1 MIEWGIF
8 NDIFAVAFNVLY
20 FVIIIGTIIVVI
32 LDNRN
37 PVKTMAWVLV
47 LFFLPVV
54 GLAFYFFFG
63 RSTRKEKLISKK
75 GYTRLIKRPMAE
87 YQAQKAFK
95 YPEDQHQLMRF
106 FRKIN
111 NALPFEGNKIEVYTD
126 GLSMLQSLIKEISK
140 AQHHIH
146 LQFYIFEDDSV
157 GRLLRDLLM
166 DKARQG
172 VEVRLLYDD
181 VGCWRVPHAFYE
193 EMRGAGIEV
202 RSFLKVRF
210 PLFTSKVNYRNH
222 RKIVVIDG
230 RVAFTGGM
238 NIALRYMRGF
248 SWGIWR
254 DTHIKIE
261 GKAVYGLQTS
271 FLTDWYVVDRTLIT
285 SSRYFPEVEACGNAL
300 IQIVTSD
307 PVGEWRDI
315 MQGLLI
321 AISSSR
327 KYFYIQTPYL
337 LPTEPILLAL
347 KTAALAGVDI
357 RIMIP
362 ERADTWL
369 THLGSLS
376 YLDDMMRAGVKIYLY
391 QKGFLHSKL
400 MVSDDTLST
409 VGSTNMDFR
418 SFEHNFEVNAF
429 MYDTAS
435 ALALK
440 EIFLQD
446 QKDAILLQQKTWM
459 KRPWYQ
465 KAKESIVRLLAPL
478 L

>member
-1 MIEWGIF
+1 MIEWSVF
-8 NDIFAVAFNVLY
+8 NDICTVAFNVLY
-20 FVIIIGTIIVVI
+20 FVVVITTIIVVI

-47 LFFLPVV
+47 LCFLPLV
-54 GLAFYFFFG
+54 GLVFYFFFG

-75 GYTRLIKRPMAE
+75 GYTHLVKRPMAE
-87 YQAQKAFK
+87 YQMQKACK
-95 YPEDQHQLMRF
+95 CPDGQHQLMRF
-106 FRKIN
+106 FQKVN
-111 NALPFEGNKIEVYTD
+111 NALPFDGNATEVFTD
-126 GLSMLQSLIKEISK
+126 GYSMLLSLMKEIGK
-140 AQHHIH
+140 AKHHIH
-146 LQFYIFEDDSV
+146 LQFYIFEDDAV
-157 GRLLRDLLM
+157 GRLVRDLLV
-166 DKARQG
+166 DKAHQG
-172 VEVRLLYDD
+172 VEIRLLYDD
-181 VGCWRVPHAFYE
+181 VGCWRVPQTFFD
-193 EMRGAGIEV
+193 EMRGEGIEA
-202 RSFLKVRF
+202 RGFLKVRF

-238 NIALRYMRGF
+238 NIALRYMKGF

-261 GKAVYGLQTS
+261 GKAVYGLQTA
-271 FLTDWYVVDRTLIT
+271 FLTDWYVVVRTLIT
-285 SSRYFPEVEACGNAL
+285 SSKYFPEIGTCGNSL

-307 PVGEWRDI
+307 PVGEWHDI

-321 AISSSR
+321 AISSSQ

-337 LPTEPILLAL
+337 LPTEPVLLAL

-362 ERADTWL
+362 ERADTRL
-369 THLGSLS
+369 THLASLS
-376 YLDDMMRAGVKIYLY
+376 YLDDMMSAGVKIYLY
-391 QKGFLHSKL
+391 RKGFLHSKL

-429 MYDTAS
+429 MYDAAS
-435 ALALK
+435 ALVLK
-440 EIFLQD
+440 GIFLQD
-446 QKDAILLQQKTWM
+446 QKDATLLQRKVWM
-459 KRPWYQ
+459 KRPWYE
-465 KAKESIVRLLAPL
+465 KAQESIVRLLAPL